1 MTFQATTACAL
12 QLQAPTSLFIL
23 PFPCKALIRFTDGIA
38 YQRLQQLHNE
48 HTVPGMGWQALGL
61 NFGEQLQHEEIQN

>member
-1 MTFQATTACAL
+1 MCFATASPHIPPRSA
-12 QLQAPTSLFIL
+12 
-23 PFPCKALIRFTDGIA
+23 FPCKALIRFTDGIA